1 MAVVTD
7 AEAGRRAVQSGATML
22 QLRAPGAHARVIEEA
37 ALALVGASVPLI
49 VSSRCDIVL
58 AVDAAG
64 VHLPESDI
72 PIADARRL
80 LGPDRLVGRS
90 VHSLDSAR
98 AASAAGADY
107 VIFGPIWPTPTHP
120 GSGGLGLDALKEVA
134 AELTIPV
141 IAIGGVTRARID
153 ECLAAGAA
161 GYASIRL
168 FA

>member
-1 MAVVTD
+1 MAVVTEAD
-7 AEAGRRAVQSGATML
+7 AGRRAVQLGATML
-22 QLRAPGAHARVIEEA
+22 QLRAPGAHTHVIESA
-37 ALALVGASVPLI
+37 ARELLSAGVPLI

-58 AVDAAG
+58 AAGAAG
-64 VHLPESDI
+64 VNLPEKDI

-80 LGPDRLVGRS
+80 LGPDRLIGRS
-90 VHSLDSAR
+90 VHSLDSAS
-98 AASAAGADY
+98 AASTDGADY

-120 GSGGLGLDALKEVA
+120 DSNSLGVDALRQVA
-134 AELTIPV
+134 NALAIPV
-141 IAIGGVTRARID
+141 IAIGGVSRVRID